1 MLLLWN
7 ELWAHF
13 IKQNITQDMFFTD
26 NFYAKTYLQTGDYY
40 TKLGKVESK
49 DCAVFKW
56 DNFENTT
63 KMSYATPLILADPV
77 DRRLKRMASNFK

>member
-1 MLLLWN
+1 MNCEHTLLNKILRKTCF
-7 ELWAHF
+7 LQ
-13 IKQNITQDMFFTD
+13 IFTD

-40 TKLGKVESK
+40 TKLGKIESK